1 VGNHSNRLHSL
12 DTKDKDVYVWVTFF
26 FRFFRSKGLVLAVIC
41 SFNFFL
47 EILLGGRASYFFFVC
62 VNIGIGCI
70 LL

>member
-1 VGNHSNRLHSL
+1 MGN
-12 DTKDKDVYVWVTFF
+12 FF

-47 EILLGGRASYFFFVC
+47 EILHGRRASYFFFVG